1 MKTVQKVKLFSGHV
15 LQRGKM
21 KVLQLSI
28 IIIII
33 IIIIIFTVPY
43 QMGIYISPDVKE

>member
-15 LQRGKM
+15 LQRGKV

-33 IIIIIFTVPY
+33 ITIIFTVPY
-43 QMGIYISPDVKE
+43 QMGVYISPDV